1 MYHCK
6 LCDAPVLKCKNRRRL
21 ASTTSQQRR
30 ALLIALAIETDSAKE
45 YESGYLC
52 KRCYDSVGKYL
63 SLQEALEDLKKDL
76 KSKISSRHVQ
86 YSCREAVPSE
96 KRGTKRVSDIDVSQG
111 EQAVKVSLNGH
122 AN

>member
-1 MYHCK
+1 MYRCK
-6 LCDAPVLKCKNRRRL
+6 LCDAPVLECKNRRRL
-21 ASTTSQQRR
+21 ASTTSQQCR

-45 YESGYLC
+45 YEFGYLC

-63 SLQEALEDLKKDL
+63 SLQETLEDLKKDL

-86 YSCREAVPSE
+86 YSCGEAVPSE